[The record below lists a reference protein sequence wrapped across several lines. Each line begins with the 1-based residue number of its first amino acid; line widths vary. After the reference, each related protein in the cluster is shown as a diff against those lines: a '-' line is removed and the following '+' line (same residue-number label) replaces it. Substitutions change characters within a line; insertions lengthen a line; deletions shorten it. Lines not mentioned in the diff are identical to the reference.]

1 LGAFVYARFYD
12 TSAAQIADYA
22 DPAYSG
28 LGEVKRLA
36 DAAPPRHLEP
46 GEIWSETLRLRGRLH
61 VQFALPISD
70 RHGSVVAYAR
80 AVFAV
85 APEAAAAI
93 RARLARNVALAIGIV
108 LATTALL
115 YPVIVRLM
123 HRLSDFSSDLLAANL
138 ETLSLLGSAIALRDS
153 DTDVHNYRVT
163 LYAVRLAEAL
173 PLGVQDIQALIKGAF
188 LHDVGKIG
196 IRDDILLKPGRLSE
210 EEFRIMKTHVVHG
223 LDIVGRS
230 AWLADAA
237 AVVGGHHEK
246 FDGSGYP
253 RGTRD
258 HAIPVAARIFAIV
271 DVFDALTSRRPYKEP
286 MSFEAAVEILEKGRG
301 SHFDPELLD
310 SFNSIAR
317 TLYERYAGREDE
329 GLHEELAGLARQYY
343 SAGLASLRY

>member
-1 LGAFVYARFYD
+1 
-12 TSAAQIADYA
+12 
-22 DPAYSG
+22 
-28 LGEVKRLA
+28 
-36 DAAPPRHLEP
+36 
-46 GEIWSETLRLRGRLH
+46 
-61 VQFALPISD
+61 
-70 RHGSVVAYAR
+70 
-80 AVFAV
+80 
-85 APEAAAAI
+85 
-93 RARLARNVALAIGIV
+93 V

-196 IRDDILLKPGRLSE
+196 IRDDILLKPGPLSE

-317 TLYERYAGREDE
+317 TLYERYAGCEDE